1 MNRRNF
7 LARAAVSGAVALVPR
22 ASWTPSFGAETE
34 GERLDGAAVAAPW
47 PNTASPRSKP
57 APCRIATRAPWAPTA
72 RAIPSAAAAAT
83 RCGSPP
89 RTTGPPAGPCARAT
103 TSWLRKF
110 IGARLSS
117 LFELSVGTTDELPQ
131 EMDRMIFD
139 LVGNIVNRPVYELLG
154 GSVLEALTEV
164 FILQL
169 RILAPQLLAVRVVGH
184 RLQNPPHGQSH
195 VADAR
200 LPVHP
205 AWVRRNPVKGHGRIL
220 PAQSYPSTPCKGTRR
235 PPGQAD
241 ERLVQPRWE
250 SPDKFAT
257 PGGTPRSRPASSR
270 SAAGRAR

>member
-34 GERLDGAAVAAPW
+34 GERLDGAAVARTLAEHRIAKIEAR
-47 PNTASPRSKP
+47 TVQDRYPRSVGPNGKGNP
-57 APCRIATRAPWAPTA
+57 VGGGGSYQVRIATTDHGATGWAM
-72 RAIPSAAAAAT
+72 
-83 RCGSPP
+83 C
-89 RTTGPPAGPCARAT
+89 AGNDE
-103 TSWLRKF
+103 LVRKF